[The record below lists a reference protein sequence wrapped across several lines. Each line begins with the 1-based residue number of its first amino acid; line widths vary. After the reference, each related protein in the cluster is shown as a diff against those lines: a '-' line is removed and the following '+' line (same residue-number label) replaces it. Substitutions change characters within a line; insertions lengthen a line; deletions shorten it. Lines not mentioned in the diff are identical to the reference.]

1 MSLRDHIKSLFDAPS
16 RRQQT
21 DYSQDIPFN
30 AITGVLLLYRDLIN
44 GVYASD
50 GRWMQETIRNLGH
63 LHHHFANANG
73 HSDLSIIAGRYLETA
88 DKEGSITTAF
98 LDFLEVSLRSQF
110 APNNDND
117 FVDGI
122 NETLRHYES
131 PYLLSQYVR
140 RERTVKNQFG
150 QEIQYTTL
158 GAYPKAYLQQDTV
171 VQREAI
177 EPTLE
182 ILADPAYSVPAKDFR
197 TALDRQRSGDYDG
210 CLTACAATVEGAVK
224 VVAKKNGWRIKGA
237 GLDTGAQSF
246 LSKSSLPDTL
256 ISSFRPLANSR
267 NTESDAHGHASKV
280 ELPESAAR
288 HYVALAASLVVLVQ
302 SQER

>member
-21 DYSQDIPFN
+21 DYSQDIPLD
-30 AITGVLLLYRDLIN
+30 AITGVLLLYRDFIN
-44 GVYASD
+44 GTAYVSD
-50 GRWMQETIRNLGH
+50 RWMEETIRELGH

-73 HSDLSIIAGRYLETA
+73 RNDLSIIAGRYLETA

-110 APNNDND
+110 APNHDND

-122 NETLRHYES
+122 NETLQHYES

-140 RERTVKNQFG
+140 REYTEKNEYGGEFLC
-150 QEIQYTTL
+150 ITFD
-158 GAYPKAYLQQDTV
+158 AYPKAYLQQDTV

-182 ILADPAYSVPAKDFR
+182 VFADPAYSVPAQNFR
-197 TALDRQRSGDYDG
+197 KALGRHRSGDYDG
-210 CLTACAATVEGAVK
+210 CLTACAAAVEGAIK
-224 VVAKKNGWRIKGA
+224 VVAKKNRWRIKGA
-237 GLDTGAQSF
+237 GLDTVAQSF

-256 ISSFRPLANSR
+256 KSSFRPLSNSR

-302 SQER
+302 SQEK